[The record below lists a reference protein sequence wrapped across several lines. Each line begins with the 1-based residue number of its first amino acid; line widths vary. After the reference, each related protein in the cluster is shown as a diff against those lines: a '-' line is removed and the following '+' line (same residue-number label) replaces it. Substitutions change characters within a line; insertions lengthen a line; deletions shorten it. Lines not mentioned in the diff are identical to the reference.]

1 MNKTYRNIIK
11 KTIITIALV
20 IVTMPLSTLAYLGF
34 GNMIGTML
42 HPLTH
47 HVECECD
54 RGPIMTKAEAILLAI
69 FYLCVL
75 MAGMFFFLR
84 KLKFSK
90 REQAIALIIL
100 FLFNGLVCFMLK
112 EFLYMTATG

>member
-47 HVECECD
+47 HVECACD
-54 RGPIMTKAEAILLAI
+54 RGPIMTKTEAILFGL
-69 FYLCVL
+69 FYLSVL
-75 MAGMFFFLR
+75 MAGMFFILR

-112 EFLYMTATG
+112 EFLYMAATG

>member
-1 MNKTYRNIIK
+1 MNKTNKIIIK

-20 IVTMPLSTLAYLGF
+20 IVTMPLSAIAYLGL

-47 HVECECD
+47 HVECACD
-54 RGPIMTKAEAILLAI
+54 RGPIMTKAEAILLGL

-75 MAGMFFFLR
+75 MVGMFFILR
-84 KLKFSK
+84 KLKFYK
-90 REQAIALIIL
+90 REQAIAMIIL
-100 FLFNGLVCFMLK
+100 FFLNGLVCFMLK
-112 EFLYMTATG
+112 EFLYIAATG